1 VIIHIQARIKTLVCA
16 LILLFTSFPSF
27 CQGIYWTEEAKA
39 AYGFISELRI
49 DESMNIIRLQS
60 ITHPDNLIWPYL
72 EDYALFLQIFLQEDV
87 YKIPDFLESSSLRSD
102 RISVVSDSNPLSLMC
117 QAQIHLHQCALRME
131 QSQFVSAATD
141 LNQAFKLLKK
151 NQKLHPDD
159 FANLRLYAL
168 IKIAFGAIPD
178 QYRWLVTLVTSLNG
192 SIDEGL
198 KELHMIIDKSTADN
212 NIFLQETILLTALAE
227 TRLNNKPEN
236 GLQLLNKFYGKVP
249 ANRFIQYVMA
259 NVNIAAGNNEAAI
272 KVLVLETGG
281 PKTLKIPFMDF
292 MLGRCKLCK
301 GDEDADIYFKNFIL
315 FNKGKHYIKE
325 AYQKLGWYSLLR
337 GDEVSYAANMQQILL
352 KGVSTTDQDQQAMR
366 EAETKEKPHPV
377 LLRCRLLFDGGY
389 YDQALA
395 ILSDAF
401 FNSLVHQ
408 TQRLEF
414 LYRKGRC
421 LQAKKSYA
429 EALHYYSLA
438 MKFGEDDLHY
448 FACSAA
454 LESGVIHETL
464 GSDWAAAKFYNMCL
478 NMSPETYST
487 SLHQKARTG
496 LSRIGL

>member
-1 VIIHIQARIKTLVCA
+1 MVIHIQARIKILVCA
-16 LILLFTSFPSF
+16 LILICISFPSF
-27 CQGIYWTEEAKA
+27 CQDIFWTVEAKT
-39 AYGFISELRI
+39 AYGYISELRI

-87 YKIPDFLESSSLRSD
+87 YKIPDFLESSSLRGD
-102 RISVVSDSNPLSLMC
+102 RISVIDDSNPLSLMC
-117 QAQIHLHQCALRME
+117 QAQIRLHQCALRME

-159 FANLRLYAL
+159 YANLRLYAL

-198 KELHMIIDKSTADN
+198 KELHMIIDKSTVDN
-212 NIFLQETILLTALAE
+212 NIFLQETVLLTALAE

-236 GLQLLNKFYGKVP
+236 GLLLLNKFYGKVP

-259 NVNIAAGNNEAAI
+259 NVNIAAGYNETAI

-301 GDEDADIYFKNFIL
+301 GDDDADIYFKNFIL

-337 GDEVSYAANMQQILL
+337 GDELSYAANMQQILL
-352 KGVSTTDQDQQAMR
+352 KGVTTTDQDQQAMR

-401 FNSLVHQ
+401 FNSLTHQ

-421 LQAKKSYA
+421 LQAKKAFA

-448 FACSAA
+448 YACSAA

>member
-1 VIIHIQARIKTLVCA
+1 MVIHIQSRIKTLVCA
-16 LILLFTSFPSF
+16 LILLFISAPSF
-27 CQGIYWTEEAKA
+27 CQGIYWTVEAKA

-87 YKIPDFLESSSLRSD
+87 YKIPDFLESSSLRAD
-102 RISVVSDSNPLSLMC
+102 RISIISDSNPLSLMC
-117 QAQIHLHQCALRME
+117 QAQIRLHQCALRME

-212 NIFLQETILLTALAE
+212 NIFLQETVLLTALAE

-236 GLQLLNKFYGKVP
+236 GLLLLNKFYGKVP

-259 NVNIAAGNNEAAI
+259 NVNIAAGNNDAAI

-301 GDEDADIYFKNFIL
+301 GDDDADIYFKNFIL

-337 GDEVSYAANMQQILL
+337 
-352 KGVSTTDQDQQAMR
+352 
-366 EAETKEKPHPV
+366 
-377 LLRCRLLFDGGY
+377 
-389 YDQALA
+389 
-395 ILSDAF
+395 
-401 FNSLVHQ
+401 
-408 TQRLEF
+408 
-414 LYRKGRC
+414 
-421 LQAKKSYA
+421 
-429 EALHYYSLA
+429 
-438 MKFGEDDLHY
+438 
-448 FACSAA
+448 
-454 LESGVIHETL
+454 
-464 GSDWAAAKFYNMCL
+464 
-478 NMSPETYST
+478 
-487 SLHQKARTG
+487 
-496 LSRIGL
+496 